1 MKPTAGL
8 LKLRINTGFHTIQP
22 IKTQM
27 GTTLLELF
35 PFRRWRIS
43 SPVASGYCYH
53 GWLHFHFLPA
63 RAFRY
68 YFCCPS
74 LSGSAFYGF
83 TILLSLRF
91 SFRITFPDGVSDRIQ
106 FGSSLAIGSSA
117 ARFIR
122 AFQPSCSPGYLA
134 RLSSPF
140 SPGLQLNLQ
149 MNVWRFF
156 PAD

>member
-1 MKPTAGL
+1 VPF
-8 LKLRINTGFHTIQP
+8 INTNGNHP
-22 IKTQM
+22 
-27 GTTLLELF
+27 LELF
-35 PFRRWRIS
+35 PFRRRRIS

-53 GWLHFHFLPA
+53 GWLHFQLLPA
-63 RAFRY
+63 SAFRC

-106 FGSSLAIGSSA
+106 VGSSLAIGSSA
-117 ARFIR
+117 VRFIR
-122 AFQPSCSPGYLA
+122 AFQPSCSPGYLS

-156 PAD
+156 RLTEQSDHLLLSNL